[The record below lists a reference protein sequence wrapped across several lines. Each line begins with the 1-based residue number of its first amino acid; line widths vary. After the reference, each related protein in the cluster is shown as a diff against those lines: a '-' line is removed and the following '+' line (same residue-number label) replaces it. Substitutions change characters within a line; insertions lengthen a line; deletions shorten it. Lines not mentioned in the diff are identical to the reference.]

1 MNSYKLK
8 YTDRVT
14 AIADL
19 IEKSVIDE
27 NNNYINGTQGV
38 VEIGLITL
46 EEGTYDEDFN
56 EITPAVYA
64 DGYHYDI
71 MTSDVITFD
80 SEISV
85 QNPKHKFSG
94 H

>member
-38 VEIGLITL
+38 Q
-46 EEGTYDEDFN
+46 
-56 EITPAVYA
+56 
-64 DGYHYDI
+64 H
-71 MTSDVITFD
+71 
-80 SEISV
+80 
-85 QNPKHKFSG
+85 
-94 H
+94 